1 MQFCNFIISN
11 PISGP
16 LRSERK
22 IVWCVYSTITK
33 NYELIENDEQKKS
46 KKRPAGRRAIEVQR
60 CNIHEILTNT
70 VARLLMIDIFCQPYA
85 KENSEGVGVQE

>member
-1 MQFCNFIISN
+1 MC
-11 PISGP
+11 
-16 LRSERK
+16 LRPNYRK
-22 IVWCVYSTITK
+22 LWINWKWFRLTE
-33 NYELIENDEQKKS
+33 NYELITENDEQKKS
-46 KKRPAGRRAIEVQR
+46 KKTPAGRRAIEAQR